1 MMRCDH
7 YLWKKQN
14 HSQSLVRLSFIC
26 LFHQFTLMFPIALQ
40 YDTKIHHLLLQ
51 PEITYGRNDKVVT
64 NWQSMKAKK
73 ALRFAYSVVSH
84 RMILLVMQR
93 SIAKPWTEMCES
105 TANAL
110 SIIDIECPARILFR
124 FIFSTMLRQPET
136 HWTSIFFSYE
146 YIWTTKTD
154 RLICRIYF
162 LYCVMLELPTNTI
175 NHDKSAIFCF
185 SFSSLSPF
193 FCLIFNN
200 IRVHKAKS
208 AF

>member
-26 LFHQFTLMFPIALQ
+26 LFHQFTLMFSIALQ

-110 SIIDIECPARILFR
+110 SNIDIECPARWESWAR
-124 FIFSTMLRQPET
+124 EYCSV
-136 HWTSIFFSYE
+136 SYFQQC
-146 YIWTTKTD
+146 YD
-154 RLICRIYF
+154 NRRLIGQAYF
-162 LYCVMLELPTNTI
+162 SPTNI
-175 NHDKSAIFCF
+175 YEPQKRI
-185 SFSSLSPF
+185 
-193 FCLIFNN
+193 
-200 IRVHKAKS
+200 V
-208 AF
+208 